1 MIVIQYMVPGREP
14 GIFCEQKCNFMSWLE
29 FVPLGKVLSDHS
41 DKWLKLFRV
50 LVIEYLN
57 VAIEAELLC
66 VTSFFRYIVGSLL

>member
-41 DKWLKLFRV
+41 DKWLKLFRI
-50 LVIEYLN
+50 LVIE
-57 VAIEAELLC
+57 
-66 VTSFFRYIVGSLL
+66 